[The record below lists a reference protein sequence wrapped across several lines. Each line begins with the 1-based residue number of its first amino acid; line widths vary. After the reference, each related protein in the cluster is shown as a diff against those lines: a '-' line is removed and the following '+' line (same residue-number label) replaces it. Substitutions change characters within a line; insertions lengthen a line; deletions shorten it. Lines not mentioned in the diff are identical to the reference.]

1 MALAATVIA
10 ISLVC
15 DYADVVRGLLGERGS
30 AIKTNQHKEKR
41 PNRQAG
47 PFLIFNSTSSY

>member
-15 DYADVVRGLLGERGS
+15 DYADVVRWRLGERGS

-41 PNRQAG
+41 PNRLAG

>member
-15 DYADVVRGLLGERGS
+15 DYAVVVRWRLGERS
-30 AIKTNQHKEKR
+30 SSNKTNQHKEKR